1 VWWEYI
7 IVAAVLLFG
16 IYAFLVLTGFETR
29 VLSRRTSRTAE
40 SMYGSYADSLHEQ
53 RRYAR
58 QHADEWKKGEGAQ
71 SRDPEDTQP

>member
-1 VWWEYI
+1 MWWEYI

-29 VLSRRTSRTAE
+29 VLSRRTSRTVE
-40 SMYGSYADSLHEQ
+40 SVYGNYSDSLHKQ

-58 QHADEWKKGEGAQ
+58 RHAGEWKEGEGTQ
-71 SRDPEDTQP
+71 SREPKNTRP

>member
-29 VLSRRTSRTAE
+29 VLSRQTSRTAE
-40 SMYGSYADSLHEQ
+40 SMYSNYTDSLHKQ
-53 RRYAR
+53 RQPAR
-58 QHADEWKKGEGAQ
+58 QRADERKEGEGTQ
-71 SRDPEDTQP
+71 SRDPENTQP